1 MALPLMEEELN
12 HVQGLSDKPN
22 DQDGLSADQLK
33 AVFDKGPNQLKDWLN
48 NTFIPKLQSL
58 GVEQIVQNKA
68 NVKYFRALE
77 DGTLEYSADGETWLP
92 VTGSGA
98 GGTDWHTV
106 TFIPYD
112 GNGHT
117 LSEGQVGELLPLPAE
132 MDMINNN
139 YEYEI
144 IALGIAVTG
153 QTSYNTNLPGITL
166 HRDGVVKDRISFSLD
181 NTEEMEGGIIPPC
194 SKHGYYLQQGLLS
207 LTERRF
213 WVSGEFYGINSMK
226 EGFAVSKG
234 YSGISEAYESYSHIR
249 LNSYA
254 ADTTQTYGLM
264 FRYRAIPKE

>member
-112 GNGHT
+112 GNVHT

-144 IALGIAVTG
+144 IALGMAVTG
-153 QTSYNTNLPGITL
+153 ATAYNTNLPGITL
-166 HRDGVVKDRISFSLD
+166 IKDTVKNRISFSLE
-181 NTEEMEGGIIPPC
+181 NTEEMEDGVIPSC
-194 SKHGYYLQQGLLS
+194 SPFGYYLQQGVLS
-207 LTERRF
+207 INQRMFWKSGAYWEAGAER
-213 WVSGEFYGINSMK
+213 

-234 YSGISEAYESYSHIR
+234 YSNISEAYEYYNFIR
-249 LNSYA
+249 LTSYA
-254 ADTTQTYGLM
+254 AETTTTYGLM